1 MTVASPDDV
10 SIVAGVNE
18 KSTNFGAFPSCTK
31 FTTGL
36 GVGVAVAV
44 GPDVAGGAGSGVTV
58 GVGTTVGA
66 DATASGVSDI
76 VASGAGVAVGGTSYG
91 AISRVISA
99 SPVNLSDA
107 RVLFSVSVPPQTIW

>member
-1 MTVASPDDV
+1 MLLPSEHTHIHIPDALAVSPNVTMTVASPDDV

-44 GPDVAGGAGSGVTV
+44 GPDVAGGAGKGVTV

-66 DATASGVSDI
+66 SAKASGVRDM
-76 VASGAGVAVGGTSYG
+76 VASGAGVAVGGTS
-91 AISRVISA
+91 
-99 SPVNLSDA
+99 
-107 RVLFSVSVPPQTIW
+107 